1 MVSQIRLK
9 ISIFSD
15 FLSYV
20 NFGPDNRLYEKYF
33 LCSPLKAYD
42 STRGSPTNRF
52 LKPTSITM
60 GIVWLMMSSTTQ
72 SNEYR
77 AVKRNLLRLLIRLV
91 ISFSL
96 YGLLSQ
102 IVERGSGLVLWPA
115 CTVSICRWLICFV
128 FDMLVPLRDAFKCY
142 FGRTFYFCISAI
154 HINGSGRLLVF
165 LACELDWVSVL
176 KFSQCS
182 LHQSRIE
189 LELICIISQRAFSSK
204 PCAPRRG
211 GASHTAREARSS
223 VIWLRV
229 PTSFVSCVRSERES
243 QHHKTRVFTNFVHPG
258 IC

>member
-115 CTVSICRWLICFV
+115 LYEYAVGLSALFLICWFHCG
-128 FDMLVPLRDAFKCY
+128 MLSSVTLAELF
-142 FGRTFYFCISAI
+142 IS
-154 HINGSGRLLVF
+154 
-165 LACELDWVSVL
+165 VSVL
-176 KFSQCS
+176 SI
-182 LHQSRIE
+182 LMG
-189 LELICIISQRAFSSK
+189 LEDF
-204 PCAPRRG
+204 
-211 GASHTAREARSS
+211 
-223 VIWLRV
+223 
-229 PTSFVSCVRSERES
+229 
-243 QHHKTRVFTNFVHPG
+243 
-258 IC
+258 